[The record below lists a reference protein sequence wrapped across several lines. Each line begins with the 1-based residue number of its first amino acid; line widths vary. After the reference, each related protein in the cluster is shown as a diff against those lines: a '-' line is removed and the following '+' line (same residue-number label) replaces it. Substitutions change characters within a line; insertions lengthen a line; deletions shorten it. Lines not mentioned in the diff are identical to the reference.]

1 MSLNKEQLRYLR
13 GLCHHINPV
22 VMIAGKGLTENVM
35 NELEIALDHH
45 ELVKVKVRAERDE
58 RKSIIEAMVAD
69 TKAELVQSIGQTACL
84 FRRNKKDPKIALP
97 G

>member
-22 VMIAGKGLTENVM
+22 VMVAGKGLTENVM

-45 ELVKVKVRAERDE
+45 ELVKVKVRTERDE
-58 RKSIIEAMVAD
+58 RKSLIETMVAN
-69 TKAELVQSIGQTACL
+69 TQAELVQSIGQTACL